1 MLFDTFL
8 VKNTDTLLKFFTLN
22 GKQIKRTWTEM
33 ERRLSFLIKMK
44 YYRYLTEQVLVFN
57 TYKYRI
63 LQNTK
68 VNFIQSRIN
77 KKVLILFLDN
87 GKIY

>member
-8 VKNTDTLLKFFTLN
+8 VKNTDTLLNFFTLN
-22 GKQIKRTWTEM
+22 GKQIKRTWTET

-44 YYRYLTEQVLVFN
+44 YYRNLTEQVLMFIDYIAN
-57 TYKYRI
+57 QC

-68 VNFIQSRIN
+68 IYFIV
-77 KKVLILFLDN
+77 K
-87 GKIY
+87 

>member
-22 GKQIKRTWTEM
+22 GKQIKRTWTET

-44 YYRYLTEQVLVFN
+44 YYRNLIEQVLMFN

-63 LQNTK
+63 TK
-68 VNFIQSRIN
+68 IYFIQSRIM

>member
-22 GKQIKRTWTEM
+22 GKQIKSTWTDM

-57 TYKYRI
+57 TYTYRI
-63 LQNTK
+63 TK

>member
-22 GKQIKRTWTEM
+22 GKQIKRTWTET

-44 YYRYLTEQVLVFN
+44 YYRNLIEQVLMFN

-63 LQNTK
+63 VYKILRYISFK
-68 VNFIQSRIN
+68 VE
-77 KKVLILFLDN
+77 
-87 GKIY
+87 

>member
-22 GKQIKRTWTEM
+22 GKQIKRTWTER

-44 YYRYLTEQVLVFN
+44 YYRNLTEQVLMFIDYN
-57 TYKYRI
+57 I
-63 LQNTK
+63 ANQCLQNIK
-68 VNFIQSRIN
+68 IYFMQSRL
-77 KKVLILFLDN
+77 KKKCAYIVF
-87 GKIY
+87 G

>member
-22 GKQIKRTWTEM
+22 GKQIKRTWTET

-44 YYRYLTEQVLVFN
+44 YYRNLIEQVLMFDIAN
-57 TYKYRI
+57 QC

-68 VNFIQSRIN
+68 IYFIQSRIM

>member
-22 GKQIKRTWTEM
+22 GKQIKSTWTDM

-57 TYKYRI
+57 TYTYRI
-63 LQNTK
+63 TK
-68 VNFIQSRIN
+68 VNFIQSRI
-77 KKVLILFLDN
+77 KKKGLILFLDN